1 MSELVAAHRRADI
14 FVDVSHCFWLHQL
27 SIRVGYPMFAEK

>member
-14 FVDVSHCFWLHQL
+14 FVDVPHSFWLYQL
-27 SIRVGYPMFAEK
+27 SIRVDYPMCAEK